1 MAFYCLQFIVAV
13 FIIFYRK
20 PKFFDE
26 ESKRIGET
34 DGNSE
39 SLIWEREGKF
49 RFGDLVY
56 RPLRT
61 SMRSTTLEKVDLE
74 LFTE

>member
-26 ESKRIGET
+26 ESRRIGET
-34 DGNSE
+34 DGKSE

-49 RFGDLVY
+49 RFGDLV
-56 RPLRT
+56 
-61 SMRSTTLEKVDLE
+61 
-74 LFTE
+74 